1 MQVLNLKYCAG
12 ITCHWISFWCNSIC
26 WYVDLITFANC
37 SIGDCFGHDRGILL
51 NILSSII
58 FSVTKF
64 TACVCR
70 FYDE

>member
-37 SIGDCFGHDRGILL
+37 SIADCFGHDRGILFCQV
-51 NILSSII
+51 S
-58 FSVTKF
+58 FSV
-64 TACVCR
+64 
-70 FYDE
+70 